1 MPKRWV
7 VAAIISVFLSDG
19 HAFAAGD
26 GGDAGQGELLV
37 SSICRLVDFSARAQG
52 LPVSFLTRL
61 IWQESNFQPN
71 ASSFAGAQGVAQFMP
86 ATAGSRGLADPFD
99 PEAAIPKAA
108 SLLAELRQ
116 QFGNLGLAAAA
127 YNAGPARVA
136 KWLAEGGEL
145 PLETQNYVS
154 IITRHS
160 IDEWAA
166 AGGATK
172 LEEDKVFPESSCV
185 QNIAVAARRSEPL
198 IIAHPVFSAPWGV
211 QIAGS
216 YNKNGALQVYLR
228 AQLAYAS
235 ILVGIKPMII
245 GGFFGY
251 RDHRPYYRVRAPA
264 ATRAAADALC
274 AKLLEAGGACIVLR
288 NETRLPG

>member
-1 MPKRWV
+1 MPKRSI
-7 VAAIISVFLSDG
+7 VAAASISVFLSG
-19 HAFAAGD
+19 GPAFAAGEGAAPS
-26 GGDAGQGELLV
+26 GGETLV
-37 SSICRLVDFSARAQG
+37 SSICRLIDSSARAQG

-61 IWQESNFQPN
+61 IWQESNFQPKV
-71 ASSFAGAQGVAQFMP
+71 SSFAGAQGVAQFMP

-154 IITRHS
+154 TITRHP

-166 AGGATK
+166 GAATK
-172 LEEDKVFPESSCV
+172 LEEDKVFPDASCV
-185 QNIAVAARRSEPL
+185 QNIAVAHRSEHS
-198 IIAHPVFSAPWGV
+198 IIAHSPFSAPWGI

-216 YNKNGALQVYLR
+216 FNKNGALQAYLR
-228 AQLAYAS
+228 ARGAYAS
-235 ILVGIKPMII
+235 ILSGIKPMIV
-245 GGFFGY
+245 GGYFGY
-251 RDHRPYYRVRAPA
+251 RD
-264 ATRAAADALC
+264 D
-274 AKLLEAGGACIVLR
+274 
-288 NETRLPG
+288 